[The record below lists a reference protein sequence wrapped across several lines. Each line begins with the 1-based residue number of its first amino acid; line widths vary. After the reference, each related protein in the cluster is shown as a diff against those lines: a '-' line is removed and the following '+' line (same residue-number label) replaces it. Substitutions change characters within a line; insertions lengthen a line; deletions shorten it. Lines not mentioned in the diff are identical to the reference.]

1 MTAKEHNKIVGIL
14 LMAHGGLQA
23 LVMIFLG
30 LIYGGIG
37 TMILATGKKD
47 EKFVGLIFIVMIF
60 ILGFFFLLFIIP
72 QIWGGWKMIKEKPG
86 AKTWGI
92 VGSILSLLNF
102 PLGTAVGVYGLWFL
116 FGEMGKSFYSGM
128 TGSSSS
134 SMPSPPPQ
142 GWQ

>member
-30 LIYGGIG
+30 LVYGGLG
-37 TMILATGKKD
+37 AMFLVAGKKD
-47 EKFVGLIFIVMIF
+47 EKFVGLVFIVMIF
-60 ILGFFFLLFIIP
+60 VIGFVFLLFIIP

-92 VGSILSLLNF
+92 VGSIISLLNF

-116 FGEMGKSFYSGM
+116 FGEMGKSFYSGL
-128 TGSSSS
+128 TGSGSS
-134 SMPSPPPQ
+134 SMPPPPPQ